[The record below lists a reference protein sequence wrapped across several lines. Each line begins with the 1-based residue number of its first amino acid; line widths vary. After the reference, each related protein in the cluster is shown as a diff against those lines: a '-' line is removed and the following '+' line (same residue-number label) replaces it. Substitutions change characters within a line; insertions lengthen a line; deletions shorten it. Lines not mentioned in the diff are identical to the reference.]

1 MVDGYLKIKTKL
13 DNKDIDKGVAE
24 LENKINKLQTDNS
37 NLSKEQR
44 ALQDEINSYEQ
55 LCQEAEKYRHEI
67 EKIEKEK
74 NKVAGSLNMLSS
86 TEANPNKKI
95 QVSKT
100 GMLNAVDTRTGLNE
114 TQTRNNL
121 MQIEQELGIIKQ
133 KYNEATKEADKQ
145 APKLQKVYTKLDKV
159 KNKQT
164 ENNAKI
170 DQFKQKI
177 DQINVNKAQKG
188 IENVGKSIQ
197 NQIGKISK
205 MAMAIVG
212 ISTALNAV
220 KSAISMVSQYNSQ
233 VSTDFEYIR
242 YCITNLVVPAVQGL
256 IKLLYTALSYINA
269 IMTAWFGI
277 NLFSNSSAKNFQKMQ
292 SSAGS
297 TAKAVKEINK
307 TMQSFDE
314 ANIVQDSSND
324 SASRGSGGASMPS
337 VDLSSMQVEV
347 PAWLKWIIDNKDL
360 ILSIIAG
367 IGAGLLGIKF
377 GLGGIKSLGI
387 GILVAGLVYAIQAL
401 KDYLDDPTFTNLGK
415 FIQGIGVALIGLAV
429 IVGNLPLAVIGAIVL
444 IWGTIVKYWDQ
455 IKEFFQGGIDWLKG
469 KSDWVHGMF
478 GDTVGNIYDTVV
490 ASLQSILNWFD
501 NTFKGIKANFNEII
515 SFVKNVFTGNWKRS
529 MGKCQKYIQKYM
541 HQHKRYF
548 CISR

>member
-74 NKVAGSLNMLSS
+74 NKASNSLDML
-86 TEANPNKKI
+86 TNKETNPNKKI
-95 QVSKT
+95 EVSKT
-100 GMLNAVDTRTGLNE
+100 GMLNAIDVRTGLNE
-114 TQTRNNL
+114 VQTKNNL

-145 APKLQKVYTKLDKV
+145 APKLQKVYTKLDAI

-164 ENNAKI
+164 ENNAKM
-170 DQFKQKI
+170 DLYKQKI

-188 IENVGKSIQ
+188 IENVGRSIQ

-205 MAMAIVG
+205 IAMAVVG
-212 ISTALNAV
+212 IRTAFGAV
-220 KSAISMVSQYNSQ
+220 RSAIGMVSQYNKQ
-233 VSTDFEYIR
+233 VSADFEYMR
-242 YCITNLVVPAVQGL
+242 FCIANLIAPAVQGL

-297 TAKAVKEINK
+297 TAKSVKDIQKSLQGFDEIN
-307 TMQSFDE
+307 
-314 ANIVQDSSND
+314 IIQDSSND
-324 SASRGSGGASMPS
+324 TAGNGGGAGASTPS
-337 VDLSSMQVEV
+337 ADLSSMQAEV

-367 IGAGLLGIKF
+367 IGAGLLGIKL

-387 GILVAGLVYAIQAL
+387 GVLVTGLVYAIQAL
-401 KDYLDDPTFTNLGK
+401 KAYLDDPTFTNLGK
-415 FIQGIGVALIGLAV
+415 FIQGIGVAIIGLAI
-429 IVGNLPLAVIGAIVL
+429 IVENLPLAVVGAIVL
-444 IWGTIVKYWDQ
+444 IWGTIVKYWEQ
-455 IKEFFQGGIDWLKG
+455 IKAFFQSGIDWLKG
-469 KSDWVHGMF
+469 KSDWVHEMF

-501 NTFKGIKANFNEII
+501 KTFQGIKVNFNEII
-515 SFVKNVFTGNWKRS
+515 AFIRNVFTGNWKRS
-529 MGKCQKYIQKYM
+529 MGKCQKYI
-541 HQHKRYF
+541 
-548 CISR
+548 